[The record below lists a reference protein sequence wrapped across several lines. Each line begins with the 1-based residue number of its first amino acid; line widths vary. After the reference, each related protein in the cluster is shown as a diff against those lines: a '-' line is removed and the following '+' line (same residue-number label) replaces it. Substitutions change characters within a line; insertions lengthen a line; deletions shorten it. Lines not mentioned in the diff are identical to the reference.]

1 MMEAFLAIL
10 SAVVTA
16 AGGALVYFLKSHFKK
31 VEKFTEDAEE
41 RRTQKDLLVL
51 KSLKA
56 IGELAMANSIA
67 VKNGHCNGEMDK
79 AQKDFESVDKELNAF
94 LLESA
99 VKKVNT
105 RGKR

>member
-1 MMEAFLAIL
+1 MMEILVALL
-10 SAVVTA
+10 SAVVT
-16 AGGALVYFLKSHFKK
+16 GVSGCLVYFLKSHFKK

-41 RRTQKDLLVL
+41 RRTQKDVLVL

-56 IGELAMANSIA
+56 IGELAMANATA

-79 AQKDFESVDKELNAF
+79 AQKEFESVDKELHAF
-94 LLESA
+94 LMESA
-99 VKKVNT
+99 AQAVR